1 MLLVSSQVSLP
12 MSLAQS
18 TPKKSFPFDRHP
30 MLPKILEWQDARF
43 GDSLILALN
52 DSSALVRSRA
62 ALALASVQ
70 DANAVEPLIK
80 LLSDTDPT
88 VRRYAA
94 FALGQT
100 TDSTAAYN
108 QQEPAEAA
116 LLKRFDDE
124 QDSEVKR
131 AVLEALAKC
140 GGQPTALKI
149 TNSDDLLK
157 PTVPK
162 ILFQTALMTLARI
175 GMRNILAP
183 AIGIYCLSALQR
195 PEAEKIP
202 EIGFAASYMFAR
214 APIELWRVHLPT
226 LSAIVM
232 ARKFP
237 SEVQMNFARAFAKT
251 RQVEYLVHLKNLAKV
266 GDWRVR
272 VECARAAGAMPS
284 DSASVVEFLV
294 SLVADKSSHVKI
306 TAMKALEQMA
316 LASGG
321 KMKFPADFVQMLKAR
336 AVEKPTEAHERGAMV
351 RLIAT
356 QEPSWAWKNREKV
369 ALTDDTALI
378 IDVTEAIGYANDT
391 AAHSYL
397 QMRVQDFV
405 NVIADPSFVI
415 EKAERRLLSIVAA
428 SSLRALTTVWQR
440 RQLDKKLEKQFDTTR
455 YLNLLNA
462 ALQSPDAGLAV
473 IAAQAFADTG
483 FVKFKSVDALTA
495 RVLASKPEQD
505 LEVIQEIMKTLIRL
519 KNAEATAFVAKSL
532 TDSVEAIAR
541 ASAAALEMSSGQRV
555 LYRKQ
560 PKVSVPIDLTAL
572 REAFESQNTVQINTK
587 HGTMLLQLDVENTPL
602 TALNFLKLV
611 KAEKFDAVAFHRV
624 VSNFVVQ
631 GGDSERSDGY
641 GNAGYTIRSE
651 FVPIPFERGVVG
663 MASAGKDTE
672 SCQWFILHSPAPHL
686 DGRYTPFAR
695 VVSGIDVVDKIL
707 AFDEAKE
714 VWVKGKK

>member
-1 MLLVSSQVSLP
+1 MLLVGSQASLQL
-12 MSLAQS
+12 SLAQPA
-18 TPKKSFPFDRHP
+18 PKKGFPFDRHP
-30 MLPKILEWQDARF
+30 MLPKILEWQDARV

-80 LLSDTDPT
+80 LLADAEPT

-124 QDSEVKR
+124 QDLEVKR
-131 AVLEALAKC
+131 VVLEALGKC
-140 GGQPTALKI
+140 GGQATALKI
-149 TNSDDLLK
+149 TNNGDLLK

-162 ILFQTALMTLARI
+162 PLLQAALMTLAQI
-175 GMRNILAP
+175 GMKNILTP
-183 AIGIYCLSALQR
+183 AISIYCLSALQR
-195 PEAEKIP
+195 PEAEKVP

-214 APIELWRVHLPT
+214 APIELWRVQLPA
-226 LSAIVM
+226 LSAIVT

-237 SEVQMNFARAFAKT
+237 SEVQMNLARAFAKT
-251 RQVEYLVHLKNLAKV
+251 RNAEYLVHLKNLAKV

-272 VECARAAGAMPS
+272 VECARAAGTMPS

-306 TAMKALEQMA
+306 TAMKALERMA
-316 LASGG
+316 LASAG
-321 KMKFPADFVQMLKAR
+321 KMKLPTEFVQTLKAR
-336 AVEKPTEAHERGAMV
+336 AVEKLTQAHERGAMV

-369 ALTDDTALI
+369 SLTDDIALI
-378 IDVTEAIGYANDT
+378 MDITEAIGYANDT

-397 QMRVQDFV
+397 QTRVQDFV
-405 NVIADPSFVI
+405 NVIADPSFVM

-428 SSLRALTTVWQR
+428 SALRGLTTVWQR
-440 RQLDKKLEKQFDTTR
+440 RQFDKQLDKQFDTTR
-455 YLNLLNA
+455 YLNLLSA
-462 ALQSPDAGLAV
+462 ALQSPDVGLAV

-495 RVLASKPEQD
+495 RVLASKPERD
-505 LEVIQEIMKTLIRL
+505 LEVIQEIMKTLTRL
-519 KNAEATAFVAKSL
+519 KNGEATAFVTKSL

-541 ASAAALEMSSGQRV
+541 ASAVALEMASGQRT
-555 LYRKQ
+555 LYKKQ
-560 PKVSVPIDLTAL
+560 PKIPIPLDITAL
-572 REAFESQNTVQINTK
+572 RDAFESQNTVQINTK
-587 HGTMLLQLDVENTPL
+587 HGTILLQLDVENTPL
-602 TALNFLKLV
+602 TSLNFLKLV

-624 VSNFVVQ
+624 VSNFVIQ
-631 GGDSERSDGY
+631 GGDGERSDGY
-641 GNAGYTIRSE
+641 GSAGYMIRSE
-651 FVPIPFERGVVG
+651 FVPVPFERGVVG

-672 SCQWFILHSPAPHL
+672 SCQWFIMHSPAPHL